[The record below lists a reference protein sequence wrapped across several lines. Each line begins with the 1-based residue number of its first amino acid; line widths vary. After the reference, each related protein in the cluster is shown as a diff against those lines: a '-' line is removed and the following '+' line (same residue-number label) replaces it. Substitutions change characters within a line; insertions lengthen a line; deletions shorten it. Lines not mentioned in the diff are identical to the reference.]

1 MLFGLFVLLQL
12 LNAGHLASVKKLI
25 SQNEVP
31 EDQEVF
37 VGESDAKLF
46 LGRHLLLNRF
56 DFEMFVPGNLER
68 ECIEEICN
76 YEEAREVFENIPK
89 TDAFWKEYTKD
100 KNPARV
106 DVTALLVGLIC
117 AGVVVVILG
126 VMIWYL
132 CRATCKGDFSRR
144 ASSIR
149 RRPRRTNASLI
160 MQRLDEVSRQPA
172 LSPTSQPSL
181 DAEDPP
187 GLPSYEQA
195 ISASGQHDA
204 PPPPYP
210 GSRPGSV
217 RR

>member
-1 MLFGLFVLLQL
+1 MLLVLFVFLQL
-12 LNAGHLASVKKLI
+12 LSAGHLASVGNLV
-25 SQNEVP
+25 SHHEVP
-31 EDQEVF
+31 EDPEVF
-37 VGESDAKLF
+37 VGESNAKLF

-76 YEEAREVFENIPK
+76 YEEAREVFENIPD

-117 AGVVVVILG
+117 SAVVLVVICVL
-126 VMIWYL
+126 IWYL
-132 CRATCKGDFSRR
+132 CQAKCKGDLSRR

-149 RRPRRTNASLI
+149 GRPRSNASLI
-160 MQRLDEVSRQPA
+160 MRRLDEVSRQPV
-172 LSPTSQPSL
+172 LSPTSRPPL
-181 DAEDPP
+181 DVEDPP
-187 GLPSYEQA
+187 GLPTYEQA
-195 ISASGQHDA
+195 ISSSGQHDA

-210 GSRPGSV
+210 GSRHGST